1 MSNYF
6 KFFKKFSFIVG
17 KNKEVFPI
25 IILISTLNS
34 FIDIMG
40 ISLLVPFLSILFFKD
55 LSFGPLRSLL
65 NSYEQNDIIFYS
77 GIFIILAFFLKIFV
91 ATYLYYYLTNF
102 SLYFQRNLRID
113 ILKKFQDIN
122 FKEYTKSKMSNYFEL
137 VTNLAPVFSTEVL
150 MPILKIITN
159 IILLFFL
166 GSLLI
171 FTNPKVFFILLFFLL
186 FITIIYFFFSKRN
199 KYYGKRAS
207 IANEN
212 FLKSIKETI
221 SGYLEILILDKKD
234 FLLSRSKK
242 FSKENVEFSMKTL
255 VLQFVSKY
263 IIEFVLVTFFIL
275 FMFYVF
281 YFNQEKLNETLNTM
295 IVYVAVSLRL
305 IPSFNV
311 IMSSIVSINFGVFST
326 DRIYSHLQSENNEN
340 DKKNK
345 NQTNKTKNYFEK
357 KIDFEILEFK
367 NVSFQYNEKNKIIE
381 NLNFNIKKNEIIGLS
396 GPSGSGKTTII
407 NLILGLIEPTSG
419 SLNINNK
426 FILNDLIDEW
436 HKIIS
441 FMPQDIFV
449 INDTISRNI
458 TLKEISEN
466 CDIEKLKLSLEK
478 VGLDSFIKALPS
490 GIDTEVEE
498 TGKNFSGGQ
507 KQRIALARSI
517 YHDKEIIILDE
528 VTSSLDIDNTKKIL
542 NLLLDLKK
550 TKTIIISSHN
560 KIILDACDK
569 VIETIY

>member
-17 KNKEVFPI
+17 KNKKVFPI

-55 LSFGPLRSLL
+55 LSFGPLQSLL

-137 VTNLAPVFSTEVL
+137 VTNLAPLFSTEVL

-159 IILLFFL
+159 IILLIFL

-171 FTNPKVFFILLFFLL
+171 FTNPKVFLILLFFLS

-242 FSKENVEFSMKTL
+242 FSKENVEFSIKTL

-275 FMFYVF
+275 SMFYVF

-311 IMSSIVSINFGVFST
+311 IMTSIVSINFGVFST

-345 NQTNKTKNYFEK
+345 IQIKKTKNYFEK

-367 NVSFQYNEKNKIIE
+367 NVSFQYDEKNKIIE

-466 CDIEKLKLSLEK
+466 SDIKKLKLSLEK

-517 YHDKEIIILDE
+517 YHDKEILILDE
-528 VTSSLDIDNTKKIL
+528 VTSSLDINNTKKIL